1 MNNKKILVSA
11 IISTYNSEKFIRGKI
26 EDLLAQTI
34 IDKLEI
40 IIVNSGSQQNEDE
53 IIREYLDKY
62 HNIKYIKTKER
73 ETIYKAWNRGIKISN
88 GTFITNANT
97 DDRLKHDAYE
107 ILSNYLLEHT
117 DVALVYADQYISSI
131 PNQKFTEIENGKII
145 HLPEFD
151 RLLQFGRCIVLSQ
164 PMWRSSLHFK
174 DNIWF
179 EENLEICGDHEFEL
193 HISEK
198 NIMKHLDVV
207 LGIFYKSKKN
217 KNKSFINKN
226 LVKTERDIISL
237 NYLQKYV
244 HSLDLNEISKLKNK
258 FAFYLRIP
266 ILIYFLFYWVFRTLG
281 FMKNK
286 LSPEVIY
293 ILIILIY
300 NKLEKNR
307 EAEKYC
313 NKFRRVRKSI
323 RIEKCY
329 SIIHPIKNKQ

>member
-1 MNNKKILVSA
+1 MDTDKKKYLVSA
-11 IISTYNSEKFIRGKI
+11 IISTYNSERFIRGKI
-26 EDLLAQTI
+26 EDLLNQTI
-34 IDKLEI
+34 SDKLEI
-40 IIVNSGSQQNEDE
+40 IIVNSGSQQNEEE

-62 HNIKYIKTKER
+62 HNIKYIKTEER
-73 ETIYKAWNRGIKISN
+73 ETIYKAWNRGIKISS
-88 GTFITNANT
+88 GTFVTNANT

-107 ILSNYLLEHT
+107 ELSNYLLEHP

-131 PNQKFTEIENGKII
+131 PNQKFAEIENGIII

-151 RLLQFGRCIVLSQ
+151 RLLQFERCLVLSQ

-198 NIMKHLDVV
+198 HIMKHLDNV
-207 LGIFYKSKKN
+207 LGVFYKSQKN
-217 KNKSFINKN
+217 KNKSFINIE
-226 LVKTERDIISL
+226 LVRTERDIISL

-244 HSLDLNEISKLKNK
+244 QSLDFIELSKLEKK
-258 FAFYLRIP
+258 FAFYVRIP
-266 ILIYFLFYWVFRTLG
+266 ILIYWVFRRLG

-286 LSPEVIY
+286 LSPEIIY
-293 ILIILIY
+293 ILNILIY
-300 NKLEKNR
+300 NKLGKNR

-313 NKFRRVRKSI
+313 NKFRRVKKTN

-329 SIIHPIKNKQ
+329 LIINAIKNKQ